1 MSSVPAVTGSSCS
14 IGADAAGIAS
24 KNRTATNQPLAAST
38 CRADCSDGRSVM
50 KTCKRFVA
58 SAIWAAATL
67 GVAATPSHAQQ
78 APLSA
83 SVIGADIT
91 TLDPARATTTT
102 DLVPVGWIY
111 NGLVR
116 FKPGSADPK
125 DLEPDL
131 AASGTTRP
139 TARPGPSISGTTFT
153 SRATGARSP
162 LTTSPPPSPARQTPN
177 GPPSRPNWPPST
189 RSRQSIPTPSASR

>member
-1 MSSVPAVTGSSCS
+1 MKPC
-14 IGADAAGIAS
+14 
-24 KNRTATNQPLAAST
+24 NRL
-38 CRADCSDGRSVM
+38 
-50 KTCKRFVA
+50 VA

-78 APLSA
+78 AILSA

-131 AASGTTRP
+131 AASWDSSPDSTTWTFHLRHDVHFQGDWGTLTADDVTYSLTR
-139 TARPGPSISGTTFT
+139 A
-153 SRATGARSP
+153 AD
-162 LTTSPPPSPARQTPN
+162 PN